1 MSAALSTAATI
12 LEATIEVIKMFLA
25 MTDTATASQATKT
38 RKEPESHQAIQKL
51 KLLLVA
57 WL

>member
-1 MSAALSTAATI
+1 
-12 LEATIEVIKMFLA
+12 MFLA